1 MTLPS
6 TTTQRLLR
14 LELLLLDTRAK
25 LSRLQNPDFDGY
37 TPEEIQAQ
45 DFEAK
50 YNTLWYDDVIN
61 SFTQE

>member
-6 TTTQRLLR
+6 TTNQRLLR

-25 LSRLQNPDFDGY
+25 LSRLENPDLDGY

-50 YNTLWYDDVIN
+50 YNLSLIHI
-61 SFTQE
+61 